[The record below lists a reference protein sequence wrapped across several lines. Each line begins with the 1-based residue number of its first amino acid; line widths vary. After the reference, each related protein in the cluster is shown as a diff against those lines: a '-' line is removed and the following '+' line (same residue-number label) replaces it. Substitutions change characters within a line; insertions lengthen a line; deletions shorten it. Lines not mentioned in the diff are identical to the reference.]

1 MRLMGQSTAT
11 VLERYVQPTL
21 KSMERAFERL
31 EAMNA
36 MAAKELSKD
45 QMRQLSA
52 AISAIVG
59 EGKPE
64 LVSQVP

>member
-11 VLERYVQPTL
+11 VLERCVQLTL

-45 QMRQLSA
+45 QMRLLSA